1 MDDFTR
7 GFFENSY
14 TILSELSESFNDFF
28 REEIRDKQDVPA
40 SMDMLYRY
48 EPIHKNAIRVLEKEI
63 EKISAVEAMG
73 LGEDETIKTEEDKD
87 LYVRIVSTLQLIQQ
101 KIEICLHFF
110 IDNLGIEAVREVLDR
125 E

>member
-40 SMDMLYRY
+40 SMDMLHRY

-87 LYVRIVSTLQLIQQ
+87 LYVRIVTILQLIQQ

>member
-28 REEIRDKQDVPA
+28 HEEIRDKPDAPV
-40 SMDMLYRY
+40 SIDMLHRY

-73 LGEDETIKTEEDKD
+73 LGEDETIQTKEDED
-87 LYVRIVSTLQLIQQ
+87 LYLRIVTVLDSIQQ
-101 KIEICLHFF
+101 KIQICLYFF
-110 IDNLGIEAVREVLDR
+110 VDNLGVEAVREVLDS

>member
-28 REEIRDKQDVPA
+28 HEEIRDKQDVPA

>member
-48 EPIHKNAIRVLEKEI
+48 EPIHKNAIFVLEKEI

-87 LYVRIVSTLQLIQQ
+87 LYVRLATVLQLIQQ

-110 IDNLGIEAVREVLDR
+110 IDNLGIEAVREVLDS

>member
-14 TILSELSESFNDFF
+14 TILSELSESFNEFF